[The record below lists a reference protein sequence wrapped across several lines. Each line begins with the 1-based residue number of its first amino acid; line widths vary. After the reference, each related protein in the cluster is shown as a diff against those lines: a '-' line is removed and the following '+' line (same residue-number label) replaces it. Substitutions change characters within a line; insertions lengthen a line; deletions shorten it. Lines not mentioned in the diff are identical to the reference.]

1 MSPCHLEPPISPN
14 SPDGTQ
20 LILALLGGIWGIWR
34 TVSLA
39 RFRPSPVSSCSSSLL
54 GAHLLEEKNDGR
66 PACDV
71 WSWRN
76 SEAALMR
83 TREEQ
88 EVLDLLVKSYGRP
101 LTEQEQW
108 LSLAQAR
115 AGRARR
121 SRVGCAPR
129 FRRDAH
135 PPSFGRIRA
144 GFFEEIRFGGRPPSS
159 LQSTN

>member
-1 MSPCHLEPPISPN
+1 LSL
-14 SPDGTQ
+14 GTGP
-20 LILALLGGIWGIWR
+20 LGVLTACWVRVELDDRMRLNNWSIAASYDLLGGIWGIWR

-39 RFRPSPVSSCSSSLL
+39 RFGPSPVSSCSSSLL
-54 GAHLLEEKNDGR
+54 GAHLLEEKNVGR
-66 PACDV
+66 PASDV

-121 SRVGCAPR
+121 SRVGMRA
-129 FRRDAH
+129 AV
-135 PPSFGRIRA
+135 PS
-144 GFFEEIRFGGRPPSS
+144 
-159 LQSTN
+159 